1 MHELKE
7 KLINKIFLISDAFK
21 TKLDKNMK
29 KNE

>member
-21 TKLDKNMK
+21 TKLDKNK